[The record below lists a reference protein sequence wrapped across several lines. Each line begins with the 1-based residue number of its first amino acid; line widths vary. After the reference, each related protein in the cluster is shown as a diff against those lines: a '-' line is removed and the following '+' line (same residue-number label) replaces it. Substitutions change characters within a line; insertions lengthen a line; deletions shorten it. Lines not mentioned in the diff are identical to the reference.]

1 RHTRWPRDWSSD
13 VCSSDLQRAL
23 EWSLLHRRR
32 VVGATVGLFAVA
44 LISVPFLGTEFMP
57 KLDEGYLL
65 IETRRIQSA
74 SLPHG
79 IAVSDEIGRASCR
92 ERADGQEGRA

>member
-1 RHTRWPRDWSSD
+1 VVRQTPHQIPA
-13 VCSSDLQRAL
+13 AL
-23 EWSLLHRRR
+23 EWSLLHRKR

-79 IAVSDEIGRASCR
+79 IAVSDDV
-92 ERADGQEGRA
+92 ERTLRNSRKFKTS